1 TPTSRIYCWSNKSW
15 SSTGTTIYSSRLNPT
30 YGTTCSSSSN
40 PCRSSAPSSSAYR
53 RIHRHGGPTSVPDL
67 VAALNLPAARLP
79 QLRRLMRMLAFS
91 CIFTRQTSEAAAGGE
106 EEDLYGLTPTSRLLV
121 DDAGGRRSLAP
132 FVRSMFDP
140 VMMAP
145 SLRLGD
151 WFKEAD
157 GIATPFEALYG
168 SNIWGLTSR
177 NPEFN
182 AAFNEGMAADGR
194 FIMDVVV
201 RKCGHVFCGL
211 RSLVDVGGGT
221 GAAAR
226 TIVEAFPDVKW
237 SRDCRQTGPWNLS
250 RAAFPLGTIDGP
262 VDFVAGSMVE
272 RVPPADAVMLKW
284 ILHDWDD
291 EVCVRIL
298 QKCKEAIPSR
308 EAGGKV
314 IVVEQVIGSSPE
326 EKSTEMQ
333 HFFDVWMMILTGGRE
348 RDEQEWC
355 KIFTEAGFSDYKIAA
370 TLGLRSVIEK
380 HGRVEL
386 LEQQI
391 MEQYWVDDDLL
402 IAAQSDLWNHLFVF
416 LKSMSLKCAVELG
429 IPDAIH
435 RHGGPTS
442 VPDLVA
448 ALNLPAARLPPLR
461 RLMRML
467 AFSRLFTRQT
477 SEATAGGEEE
487 DLYGLTPTSRL
498 LVDDAGGTRSLAPFV
513 RSVFDPVL
521 MAPSLRLGDWFKAA
535 DGIATPF
542 EAVYGSD
549 IWDVTS
555 RNPEFNAA
563 FNEGMAA
570 DGRFIM
576 DVVVRKCGHVFCG
589 LRSLV
594 DVGGGTGAAA
604 RAIAEAFP
612 GVTCA
617 VLDLPQVVQGLPA
630 DGPWVLHDWDDE
642 DCVRIL
648 RRCKEAIPPREAG
661 GKVIVIEPVI
671 GSSPEEKST
680 AAQLF
685 IDMWMMIQAGGRE
698 RDELEWRK
706 IFTKAGFSD
715 YKIVATL
722 GFRSVIEVYP

>member
-1 TPTSRIYCWSNKSW
+1 
-15 SSTGTTIYSSRLNPT
+15 
-30 YGTTCSSSSN
+30 
-40 PCRSSAPSSSAYR
+40 
-53 RIHRHGGPTSVPDL
+53 
-67 VAALNLPAARLP
+67 
-79 QLRRLMRMLAFS
+79 
-91 CIFTRQTSEAAAGGE
+91 
-106 EEDLYGLTPTSRLLV
+106 
-121 DDAGGRRSLAP
+121 
-132 FVRSMFDP
+132 
-140 VMMAP
+140 
-145 SLRLGD
+145 
-151 WFKEAD
+151 
-157 GIATPFEALYG
+157 
-168 SNIWGLTSR
+168 
-177 NPEFN
+177 
-182 AAFNEGMAADGR
+182 
-194 FIMDVVV
+194 
-201 RKCGHVFCGL
+201 
-211 RSLVDVGGGT
+211 
-221 GAAAR
+221 
-226 TIVEAFPDVKW
+226 
-237 SRDCRQTGPWNLS
+237 
-250 RAAFPLGTIDGP
+250 
-262 VDFVAGSMVE
+262 
-272 RVPPADAVMLKW
+272 
-284 ILHDWDD
+284 
-291 EVCVRIL
+291 
-298 QKCKEAIPSR
+298 
-308 EAGGKV
+308 
-314 IVVEQVIGSSPE
+314 
-326 EKSTEMQ
+326 
-333 HFFDVWMMILTGGRE
+333 
-348 RDEQEWC
+348 
-355 KIFTEAGFSDYKIAA
+355 
-370 TLGLRSVIEK
+370 
-380 HGRVEL
+380 
-386 LEQQI
+386 
-391 MEQYWVDDDLL
+391 MEQYWDDDLL

-448 ALNLPAARLPPLR
+448 ALDLPAARLPQLR

-467 AFSRLFTRQT
+467 AFSRIFTRQT
-477 SEATAGGEEE
+477 SEDAAGGEEE

-498 LVDDAGGTRSLAPFV
+498 LVDEAGGRRSLAPFV
-513 RSVFDPVL
+513 RSMFDPVL
-521 MAPSLRLGDWFKAA
+521 MAPSLRLGDWFKET

-542 EAVYGSD
+542 EALYGSN
-549 IWDVTS
+549 IWGVTS

-576 DVVVRKCGHVFCG
+576 DVVVRKCGHVFCR

-594 DVGGGTGAAA
+594 DVGGGTGTAA

-612 GVTCA
+612 DVKCA

-630 DGPWVLHDWDDE
+630 DGPVEFIAGSMFERVPPADAVMLKWVLHDWDDE

>member
-1 TPTSRIYCWSNKSW
+1 
-15 SSTGTTIYSSRLNPT
+15 
-30 YGTTCSSSSN
+30 
-40 PCRSSAPSSSAYR
+40 
-53 RIHRHGGPTSVPDL
+53 
-67 VAALNLPAARLP
+67 
-79 QLRRLMRMLAFS
+79 
-91 CIFTRQTSEAAAGGE
+91 
-106 EEDLYGLTPTSRLLV
+106 
-121 DDAGGRRSLAP
+121 
-132 FVRSMFDP
+132 
-140 VMMAP
+140 
-145 SLRLGD
+145 
-151 WFKEAD
+151 
-157 GIATPFEALYG
+157 
-168 SNIWGLTSR
+168 
-177 NPEFN
+177 
-182 AAFNEGMAADGR
+182 
-194 FIMDVVV
+194 
-201 RKCGHVFCGL
+201 
-211 RSLVDVGGGT
+211 
-221 GAAAR
+221 
-226 TIVEAFPDVKW
+226 
-237 SRDCRQTGPWNLS
+237 
-250 RAAFPLGTIDGP
+250 
-262 VDFVAGSMVE
+262 
-272 RVPPADAVMLKW
+272 
-284 ILHDWDD
+284 
-291 EVCVRIL
+291 
-298 QKCKEAIPSR
+298 
-308 EAGGKV
+308 
-314 IVVEQVIGSSPE
+314 
-326 EKSTEMQ
+326 
-333 HFFDVWMMILTGGRE
+333 
-348 RDEQEWC
+348 
-355 KIFTEAGFSDYKIAA
+355 
-370 TLGLRSVIEK
+370 
-380 HGRVEL
+380 
-386 LEQQI
+386 

-442 VPDLVA
+442 VPDLIA
-448 ALNLPAARLPPLR
+448 ALDLPAARLPQLR

-467 AFSRLFTRQT
+467 AFSNLFMRQT
-477 SEATAGGEEE
+477 SEAATGGEEE

-498 LVDDAGGTRSLAPFV
+498 LVDDAGGRRSLAPFV

-630 DGPWVLHDWDDE
+630 DGPVEFIAGSMFERVPLADAVMLKWVLHDWDDE

>member
-1 TPTSRIYCWSNKSW
+1 MEQYWDDDLLIAAQSDLWNHLFVFLKSM
-15 SSTGTTIYSSRLNPT
+15 SLKCAVELGIPD
-30 YGTTCSSSSN
+30 
-40 PCRSSAPSSSAYR
+40 A
-53 RIHRHGGPTSVPDL
+53 IHRHGGPTSVPDL

-226 TIVEAFPDVKW
+226 TIVEAFPDVKCVVLDLPQVVQGLPADGPVEFIAG
-237 SRDCRQTGPWNLS
+237 SMFERVPPADAVMLKIVSEPSTGPLFS
-250 RAAFPLGTIDGP
+250 VPLGTIDGP

-370 TLGLRSVIEK
+370 TLGLRSVIE
-380 HGRVEL
+380 
-386 LEQQI
+386 
-391 MEQYWVDDDLL
+391 
-402 IAAQSDLWNHLFVF
+402 VF
-416 LKSMSLKCAVELG
+416 
-429 IPDAIH
+429 P
-435 RHGGPTS
+435 
-442 VPDLVA
+442 
-448 ALNLPAARLPPLR
+448 
-461 RLMRML
+461 
-467 AFSRLFTRQT
+467 
-477 SEATAGGEEE
+477 
-487 DLYGLTPTSRL
+487 
-498 LVDDAGGTRSLAPFV
+498 
-513 RSVFDPVL
+513 
-521 MAPSLRLGDWFKAA
+521 
-535 DGIATPF
+535 
-542 EAVYGSD
+542 
-549 IWDVTS
+549 
-555 RNPEFNAA
+555 
-563 FNEGMAA
+563 
-570 DGRFIM
+570 
-576 DVVVRKCGHVFCG
+576 
-589 LRSLV
+589 
-594 DVGGGTGAAA
+594 
-604 RAIAEAFP
+604 
-612 GVTCA
+612 
-617 VLDLPQVVQGLPA
+617 
-630 DGPWVLHDWDDE
+630 
-642 DCVRIL
+642 
-648 RRCKEAIPPREAG
+648 
-661 GKVIVIEPVI
+661 
-671 GSSPEEKST
+671 
-680 AAQLF
+680 
-685 IDMWMMIQAGGRE
+685 
-698 RDELEWRK
+698 
-706 IFTKAGFSD
+706 
-715 YKIVATL
+715 
-722 GFRSVIEVYP
+722 

>member
-1 TPTSRIYCWSNKSW
+1 MEQYWDDDLLIAAQSDLWNHLFVFLKSM
-15 SSTGTTIYSSRLNPT
+15 SLKCAVELGIPD
-30 YGTTCSSSSN
+30 
-40 PCRSSAPSSSAYR
+40 A
-53 RIHRHGGPTSVPDL
+53 IHRHGGPTSVPDL

-226 TIVEAFPDVKW
+226 TIVEAFPDVKCVVL
-237 SRDCRQTGPWNLS
+237 DLPQVVQGLP
-250 RAAFPLGTIDGP
+250 ADGP
-262 VDFVAGSMVE
+262 VEFIAGSMFE

-370 TLGLRSVIEK
+370 TLGLRSVIE
-380 HGRVEL
+380 
-386 LEQQI
+386 
-391 MEQYWVDDDLL
+391 
-402 IAAQSDLWNHLFVF
+402 VF
-416 LKSMSLKCAVELG
+416 
-429 IPDAIH
+429 P
-435 RHGGPTS
+435 
-442 VPDLVA
+442 
-448 ALNLPAARLPPLR
+448 
-461 RLMRML
+461 
-467 AFSRLFTRQT
+467 
-477 SEATAGGEEE
+477 
-487 DLYGLTPTSRL
+487 
-498 LVDDAGGTRSLAPFV
+498 
-513 RSVFDPVL
+513 
-521 MAPSLRLGDWFKAA
+521 
-535 DGIATPF
+535 
-542 EAVYGSD
+542 
-549 IWDVTS
+549 
-555 RNPEFNAA
+555 
-563 FNEGMAA
+563 
-570 DGRFIM
+570 
-576 DVVVRKCGHVFCG
+576 
-589 LRSLV
+589 
-594 DVGGGTGAAA
+594 
-604 RAIAEAFP
+604 
-612 GVTCA
+612 
-617 VLDLPQVVQGLPA
+617 
-630 DGPWVLHDWDDE
+630 
-642 DCVRIL
+642 
-648 RRCKEAIPPREAG
+648 
-661 GKVIVIEPVI
+661 
-671 GSSPEEKST
+671 
-680 AAQLF
+680 
-685 IDMWMMIQAGGRE
+685 
-698 RDELEWRK
+698 
-706 IFTKAGFSD
+706 
-715 YKIVATL
+715 
-722 GFRSVIEVYP
+722 